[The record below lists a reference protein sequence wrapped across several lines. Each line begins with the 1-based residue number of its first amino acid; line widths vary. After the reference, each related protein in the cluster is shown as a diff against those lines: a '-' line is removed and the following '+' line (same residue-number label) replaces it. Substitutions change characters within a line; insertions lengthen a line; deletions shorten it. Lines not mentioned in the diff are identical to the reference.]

1 MPPTSLTPTDN
12 DYEEYERESEPE
24 PTKPKVA
31 LFPLL
36 VFLFFSLVLIF
47 LGYERYTNLKKIS
60 NLNTE
65 NQKLAI
71 NLENESKLRMKEN
84 SESNATINSLSEQ
97 IDNLNHQLD
106 YTTSSLEEER
116 ERNSNFENQID
127 DLQSA
132 VTGLNKLTKTDRE
145 LLMKYSRTYFLN
157 ENFIPSKLTQ
167 INQKYVLDGKKDQ
180 YLHGDALPFLEDLL
194 KDAKRAG
201 YDIRILSAYRSFD
214 EQNELKGQF
223 SQTYGSGAN
232 SFSAD
237 QGYSEHQLGT
247 TVDIVDVKTGAT
259 SQSFANTD
267 AYKWLVD
274 NAYRYGFI
282 LSYPEDN
289 QYYIFE
295 PWHWRFVGID
305 LARDL
310 HRLGDNFY
318 DWDQRRI
325 DEYLIKIFD

>member
-1 MPPTSLTPTDN
+1 MQPEQFLPEK
-12 DYEEYERESEPE
+12 EEYIESK
-24 PTKPKVA
+24 KPKIA
-31 LFPLL
+31 IFPLA
-36 VFLFFSLVLIF
+36 VFSVFSLVLIF
-47 LGYERYTNLKKIS
+47 LGYERFTNLKEIS
-60 NLNTE
+60 NLNIE
-65 NQKLAI
+65 NQKIALSFES
-71 NLENESKLRMKEN
+71 ENKLRLKEN
-84 SESNATINSLSEQ
+84 SEANATINSLSDQ
-97 IDNLNHQLD
+97 IDNLNQQLD
-106 YTTSSLEEER
+106 RTSRLLEEER

-127 DLQSA
+127 DLQNT
-132 VTGLNKLTKTDRE
+132 VIGLDKLSKTDRE
-145 LLMKYSRTYFLN
+145 LLMKYSKTYFLN

-167 INQKYVLDGKKDQ
+167 INQKYVLPGKKDQ
-180 YLHGDALPFLEDLL
+180 YFHGDALPFLEDLL

-201 YDIRILSAYRSFD
+201 HDIRIISAYRSFD

-232 SFSAD
+232 TFSAD

-247 TVDIVDVKTGAT
+247 AVDIADVATGAT
-259 SQSFANTD
+259 SQSFAKTE
-267 AYKWLVD
+267 AYEWLVD

-282 LSYPEDN
+282 LSYPENN

-310 HRLGDNFY
+310 HRLNDSFY

>member
-1 MPPTSLTPTDN
+1 MQPEQFLPEK
-12 DYEEYERESEPE
+12 EECIESK
-24 PTKPKVA
+24 KPKIA
-31 LFPLL
+31 IFPLA
-36 VFLFFSLVLIF
+36 VFSVFSLVLIF
-47 LGYERYTNLKKIS
+47 LGYERFTNLKEIS
-60 NLNTE
+60 NLNIE
-65 NQKLAI
+65 NQKIALSFES
-71 NLENESKLRMKEN
+71 ENKLRLKEN
-84 SESNATINSLSEQ
+84 SEANATINSLSDQ
-97 IDNLNHQLD
+97 IDNLNQQLD
-106 YTTSSLEEER
+106 RTSRLLEEER

-127 DLQSA
+127 DLQNT
-132 VTGLNKLTKTDRE
+132 VIGLDKLSKTDRE
-145 LLMKYSRTYFLN
+145 LLMKYSKTYFLN

-167 INQKYVLDGKKDQ
+167 INQKYVLPGKKDQ
-180 YLHGDALPFLEDLL
+180 YFHGDALPFLEDLL

-201 YDIRILSAYRSFD
+201 HDIRIISAYRSFD

-232 SFSAD
+232 TFSAD

-247 TVDIVDVKTGAT
+247 AVDIADVATGAT
-259 SQSFANTD
+259 SQSFAKTE
-267 AYKWLVD
+267 AYEWLVD

-282 LSYPEDN
+282 LSYPENN

-310 HRLGDNFY
+310 HRLNDSFY